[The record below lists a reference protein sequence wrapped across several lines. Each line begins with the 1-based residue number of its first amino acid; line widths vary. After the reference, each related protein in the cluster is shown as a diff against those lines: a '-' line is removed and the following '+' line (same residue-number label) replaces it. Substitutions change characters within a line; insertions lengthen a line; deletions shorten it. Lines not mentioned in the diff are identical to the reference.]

1 VGLLKI
7 APRRKLYTW
16 NAGGRNRYRNE
27 PARESGGKDFV
38 DFRGE
43 LKIEIADAL
52 NAVGIEIDDHLVPDV
67 EPLRMMIH
75 RFGNQSDLGHPAKSG
90 DEVVARK
97 RFVQFAVGEGPAV
110 RGLEMNLDFG
120 VGEFLRF
127 HGSPPVAAGRKVGGT
142 IMRGARGSGKV
153 SASTLFHPSTEPR
166 RRANQPQA

>member
-1 VGLLKI
+1 MGLLKI
-7 APRRKLYTW
+7 ARRRKLYTW

-27 PARESGGKDFV
+27 PGRESGGKNFV

-52 NAVGIEIDDHLVPDV
+52 NAVGIEIDDDLVPDV

-75 RFGNQSDLGHPAKSG
+75 RFGNESDLGHPAKSG
-90 DEVVARK
+90 DEVLALK
-97 RFVQFAVGEGPAV
+97 RFVQFAVDEGPAV

-127 HGSPPVAAGRKVGGT
+127 HGSFLLWRAGSRRNYYALGKRKRQGFRFHRGHAAE
-142 IMRGARGSGKV
+142 
-153 SASTLFHPSTEPR
+153 L
-166 RRANQPQA
+166 